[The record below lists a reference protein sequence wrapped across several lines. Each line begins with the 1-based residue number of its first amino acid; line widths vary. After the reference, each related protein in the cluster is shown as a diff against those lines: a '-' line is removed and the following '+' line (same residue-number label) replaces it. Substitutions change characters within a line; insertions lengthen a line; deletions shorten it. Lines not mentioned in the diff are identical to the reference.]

1 MKQVTVRY
9 KVKPDRV
16 AENERLVRATLTSSI
31 EPGQARFVHHSAAPH
46 ASIRP
51 DDRCG
56 KRIALILSVRRQAR
70 SGPGSPDGTPYHR

>member
-16 AENERLVRATLTSSI
+16 AENEQLVRAALASSI
-31 EPGQARFVHHSAAPH
+31 EPGQASFVHDNDAPH

-51 DDRCG
+51 DDRRG

-70 SGPGSPDGTPYHR
+70 SGPGSPDRTPYHR